1 VRAAVATALA
11 LLSLGVAGC
20 SSESDQPDAADPSD
34 PAQASAADVAW
45 SPCDGL
51 DAAQVTR
58 LAGERMAEQTGS
70 ADQPRCAFTP
80 VAEGGPAFD
89 VNYLWFDGGLDEAW
103 RSMGQVQGRVSRID
117 VAGADAARLV
127 VHARGSAVLVSGF
140 VQTGGLVQSVNA
152 VQLRPYD
159 EQRVV
164 ATTRGL
170 LAALVKAAPERDV
183 KMAR

>member
-1 VRAAVATALA
+1 MRAAAAAALA

-20 SSESDQPDAADPSD
+20 SSGSDQPDP
-34 PAQASAADVAW
+34 PASALSEAADVAW
-45 SPCDGL
+45 SPCDGV
-51 DAAQVTR
+51 DAARVTR

-70 ADQPRCAFTP
+70 SDQPRCAFTP

-117 VAGADAARLV
+117 VPGADAARLV
-127 VHARGSAVLVSGF
+127 VHARRSAVLVSGF

-159 EQRVV
+159 AQRVV
-164 ATTRGL
+164 AATRGL

-183 KMAR
+183 KMGR

>member
-1 VRAAVATALA
+1 MRAAVAAALA

-20 SSESDQPDAADPSD
+20 SSEPDQPDAADPSD
-34 PAQASAADVAW
+34 PAQASAADVAG

-58 LAGERMAEQTGS
+58 LVGERMAEQTGS

-103 RSMGQVQGRVSRID
+103 RSMGQVQGRVSRIA

-127 VHARGSAVLVSGF
+127 VHARRSAVLVSGF

-159 EQRVV
+159 E
-164 ATTRGL
+164 
-170 LAALVKAAPERDV
+170 RDV